1 MPYVL
6 RNERTGEVAAAML
19 RNSYDFTY
27 FGVKW
32 WNAREE
38 AAQEQVDFLTEWQY
52 ADLAEWRV
60 IEVGE
65 DKLKTLNVKLKNNP
79 AYMVCL
85 DAGGAAEAR
94 LREEG

>member
-6 RNERTGEVAAAML
+6 RHEITGEIAAAML

-32 WNAREE
+32 WTSSEDAE
-38 AAQEQVDFLTEWQY
+38 QEQVDFLTEWQY
-52 ADLAEWRV
+52 ADLTNWRV
-60 IEVGE
+60 IEV
-65 DKLKTLNVKLKNNP
+65 DDNKLKTLNVKLKNNP

-85 DAGGAAEAR
+85 DAAGAAEAR
-94 LREEG
+94 LRKEG